1 MASMKKRASGARL
14 QHSAGNVSHDAEQ
27 RVHKRVIEIMTRRAA
42 ESRGSRGDQ
51 ASAEREQGSMT
62 DRG

>member
-27 RVHKRVIEIMTRRAA
+27 RVHKRVIEIMARRAA
-42 ESRGSRGDQ
+42 AEVEDPVEIKRRPNASRVQ
-51 ASAEREQGSMT
+51 
-62 DRG
+62 